1 MGVPNQRHPNDPQ
14 PESSPSGL
22 SPELVLAY
30 LATLSQPAS
39 IREIAHGMEL
49 KHHGRRFLP
58 RVLHRLKKSGDIE
71 EKRGRYKLPGAKE
84 TQKAATKRKDRESA
98 AEKIP
103 AQARS
108 ENKQPAPR
116 RLRHRTA
123 ATTPILFPAEL
134 LPIATATPS
143 SSPILRSLAWKAI
156 SSSDATT

>member
-22 SPELVLAY
+22 SPELVLGY

-71 EKRGRYKLPGAKE
+71 ETRGRYKLSGAKE

-98 AEKIP
+98 AGKIP
-103 AQARS
+103 AQSRP
-108 ENKQPAPR
+108 ENKQPSPAAAAARSVCASVDAFQPR
-116 RLRHRTA
+116 LASTA
-123 ATTPILFPAEL
+123 CASAVSEAVNGIRKRRDRAE
-134 LPIATATPS
+134 
-143 SSPILRSLAWKAI
+143 RKCR
-156 SSSDATT
+156 